1 MSGQSHF
8 SELLSPGGPGAL
20 HGHLRTAAHRSGLGH
35 ELPFAAECLGVT
47 KSPSVHGGTIPP
59 GPPPPGRLDV
69 PDQIESVLCFLQRKK
84 NAFLIEDK
92 GFTGNSLSMS
102 SHLTTTYY
110 LELWGHGTPSQR
122 RAPLCLRGT
131 FPLCSSR
138 TKQKD
143 ISSGLQQ
150 RMFLYKIH

>member
-1 MSGQSHF
+1 MGNPISVSCCHREGPGLCTATFGQQLTDPGLGTSCLSRLSAWESHSHRLFTEAQSHRAP
-8 SELLSPGGPGAL
+8 L
-20 HGHLRTAAHRSGLGH
+20 
-35 ELPFAAECLGVT
+35 
-47 KSPSVHGGTIPP
+47 PP
-59 GPPPPGRLDV
+59 GQLDV